1 MNTLTIFL
9 LTQPEGKEGGLPS
22 WVFLV
27 AIFGIFYL
35 FMIRPQQKKAKE
47 AKQFRESIGKGT
59 KVVTIGGIH
68 GKVETVKEKTVII
81 TTEGGG
87 KLKIEKSALSIDNS
101 VNEMAVAQQK

>member
-9 LTQPEGKEGGLPS
+9 LTQPEGDAGGLPS

-27 AIFGIFYL
+27 AIFAIFYL

-47 AKQFRESIGKGT
+47 AKQFRDSIGKGT
-59 KVVTIGGIH
+59 KIVTIGGIH

-81 TTEGGG
+81 VTEGGG
-87 KLKIEKSALSIDNS
+87 KLRIEKSALSVDNS
-101 VNEMAVAQQK
+101 VNEMAVTQQK